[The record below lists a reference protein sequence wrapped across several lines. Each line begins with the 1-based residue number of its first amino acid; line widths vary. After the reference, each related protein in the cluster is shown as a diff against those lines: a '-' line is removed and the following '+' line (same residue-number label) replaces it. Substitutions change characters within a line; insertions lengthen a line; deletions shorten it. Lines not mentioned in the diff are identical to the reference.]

1 MGPKTKKLILVLEE
15 TIDILKKHGES
26 HWTSWLEKDK
36 NRIVQADYSGVEHLL
51 SLFGG
56 IGSFND
62 LLICKENGHSIE
74 DKQVSSVNDRLK
86 TLTNEIYELAESI
99 RKEANPR

>member
-15 TIDILKKHGES
+15 AIDLLKKHGES
-26 HWTSWLEKDK
+26 HWASWLEKDK
-36 NRIVQADYSGVEHLL
+36 NRIVQADYYGVEHLL

-56 IGSFND
+56 MGSFDD

-74 DKQVSSVNDRLK
+74 GEQVPSVNDRLK
-86 TLTNEIYELAESI
+86 SLTNEIYELAENV
-99 RKEANPR
+99 RKEANP